1 MTEPITTRQ
10 ALPAFIEGVSI
21 ASNSDQ
27 EKTVMYADS
36 GNTIDEKTAIDGLPI
51 VGQEKVQLTFT
62 DNNEQTLDLT
72 MYVNSVKPFYDDS
85 TKSAVLLDMVSKE
98 FILNQKVRV
107 SKRYDGKVSE
117 HVKSIL
123 EEVLKLKDSE
133 DGTTTKELDIEETQN
148 NINFLYA
155 GTSSPKNSV
164 TFSDNVLNSSFTSN
178 KVLLLTVFTLS

>member
-10 ALPAFIEGVSI
+10 ALPAFIEGVNI

-27 EKTVMYADS
+27 GKTVDLSTGVIRLQYWESILQDSVRATVMYADS

-62 DNNEQTLDLT
+62 DNNEETLDLT
-72 MYVNSVKPFYDDS
+72 LYVNNVKPFYDDS

-107 SKRYDGKVSE
+107 TKRYDGKVSE

-123 EEVLKLKDSE
+123 EDVLKLKDTE
-133 DGTTTKELDIEETQN
+133 DDTTTKSLDIEETQN
-148 NINFLYA
+148 NYNFF
-155 GTSSPKNSV
+155 G
-164 TFSDNVLNSSFTSN
+164 FF
-178 KVLLLTVFTLS
+178 